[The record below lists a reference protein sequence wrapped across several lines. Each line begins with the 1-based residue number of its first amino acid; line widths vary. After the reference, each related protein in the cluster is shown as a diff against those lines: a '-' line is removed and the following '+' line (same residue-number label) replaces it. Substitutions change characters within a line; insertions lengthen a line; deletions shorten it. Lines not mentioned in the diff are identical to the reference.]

1 MTGLKFSEVIDMKI
15 CKTCKYYESGNCE
28 YWSGEIEEN
37 DTCSHYELSKNVYE
51 WQYSPLENIAIC
63 LKCRYA
69 HYLGTYH
76 QYATNFCPNC
86 GQKMKPI
93 N

>member
-1 MTGLKFSEVIDMKI
+1 MGTMDNK
-15 CKTCKYYESGNCE
+15 
-28 YWSGEIEEN
+28 
-37 DTCSHYELSKNVYE
+37 HYGE
-51 WQYSPLENIAIC
+51 WQYSPQEDIAIC
-63 LKCRYA
+63 SECGYE

-76 QYATNFCPNC
+76 QYATNYCPKC

>member
-1 MTGLKFSEVIDMKI
+1 MKI

-28 YWSGEIEEN
+28 YWSGEIKEN
-37 DTCSHYELSKNVYE
+37 DTCGHYVLSKNVYE

-63 LKCRYA
+63 SKCRYE

-86 GQKMKPI
+86 GQKMKQI